1 MTQQNKKFLP
11 AWSLRNP
18 LRTLLLPMLWLGA
31 AAAVAQTLPAPQSEQ
46 TRKISFLYDET
57 TGLLKEERVEP
68 DSSELCVVTTHEYDT
83 YGNRSKSITAPC
95 AGASSAASFSLRY
108 ATTDHSAAAQLTSN
122 VLPGSYPLQTANQLG
137 HTERKKFNAA
147 FGQVE
152 ELLGPNGL
160 KTTWSHDEF
169 GRKVTETRADG
180 STTQVAYCYAVSAS
194 NGPAGSTRRT
204 TCDSLINLLPAGA
217 SPSGGYATF
226 VHTQAYYSGG
236 TVAGPWSRVY
246 HDRLGREIRSLTQ
259 AFDAGD
265 QATQGWFIAADTRY
279 NANGAKILTT
289 QPYFIDTTGAA
300 RGSLPGSAA
309 GAAYGISFIHHD
321 VLGRALFA
329 MTSEGD
335 GTAGAKTVSELAT
348 LSGPAAGP
356 AASAMTAFQALGLPA
371 AFLNQRFS
379 YTVTAYDGP
388 KATAQRPQPAA
399 TAEGG
404 VERQL
409 TDTSWRNPQG
419 KVILTQDAA
428 GAQTGY
434 GYDAQDNLVTTLDPL
449 GNRTEVRYDTRG
461 RRTHLSDPDKG
472 LWTYE
477 YNALGEL
484 VAQQS
489 PNQRAKGLKTSF
501 TYDLLGRLVRRLGDE
516 YLTEYL
522 YDTQTGQA
530 GITDQAAGSACLNT
544 AATTGNSSAA
554 STVGRLC
561 GTRTSHGVVRAT
573 TYDSKLRALSE
584 TTQVGVTGGT
594 GRSFTQ
600 STAYDTRGR
609 PYRATYPSGL
619 QVETQFST
627 LGFVTSVGQ
636 VGAAYSYY
644 QAWSVNAWGK
654 VEDGKLG
661 HGVWSRN
668 RYDPLSGRATRSAAG
683 TGPNATDTSVQAL
696 NVASHQYNWDSLGNL
711 QMRGDEHGDG
721 QGVATG
727 ETFLYDPLNR
737 LLQYKVNGHGVSRTV
752 DLQYNALGNIL
763 SKSDV
768 GSYVY
773 PQPGQ
778 PQPHAVQFIRSNTW
792 NTGYNADF
800 RYDAQGNLT
809 GATGSPK
816 YRTLRY
822 NSFNLPQGGDAGAA
836 LEGATDAQ
844 GRRST
849 YDWAYD
855 DDQLRI
861 REIRSNSRGKR
872 TTWYLHPD
880 GAGGLSYELEQDESG
895 TLNHRHFIGAGS
907 ATAMVLM
914 TGEQPTAVAKVEY
927 WHKDHLGSTVAVTV
941 ATASGTGLA
950 RIIRYAYDPFGKR
963 RYESGA
969 YDANGTLIADYGGGD
984 PYADVGTDRGFT
996 GHEHLDDVGVI
1007 HMNGR
1012 TYDPLIARFM
1022 QGDPVVGDP
1031 YDLQTYNGYSYVY
1044 NRPLNTVDADGRC
1057 PWCAWAVVALVTA
1070 RATGIIDQQT
1080 FRQML
1085 GIVVAVWLGPGGY
1098 TMLADTAANA
1108 ALNTAIAGF
1117 ASGVVSSGNLKGGVQ
1132 GAFTAMAFYGI
1143 GQAANGL
1150 EMNSLVADGFASNS
1164 NMWSNGGLGR
1174 AAMHGL
1180 GGCVTSVVGGGN
1192 CGRGA
1197 LTAGLGKAITG
1208 NMGPTER
1215 LSGTIR
1221 AALVGGTL
1229 SVLGGGKFSNGAQT
1243 GAFQYLFNEL
1253 SGSFDKRTNKLTL
1266 MENDSG
1272 KLISVAA
1279 FSGGTLG
1286 AEAIPD
1292 GEYDILNFKDNK
1304 NRYRLES
1311 RDGSYGDDTHT
1322 GTGRT
1327 EFRLHPRGVGINF
1340 GCISANDAN
1349 SWGAIS
1355 GALQTTATTSVSVI
1369 SKPNRF
1375 GLGGGAIEPA
1385 QRSGTIKVFTSAPP
1399 PPPSQPPANIN
1410 GLTFD

>member
-1 MTQQNKKFLP
+1 MTPHPNHNNKFLP
-11 AWSLRNP
+11 ALSLRNP
-18 LRTLLLPMLWLGA
+18 MRTLLLPVLCLI
-31 AAAVAQTLPAPQSEQ
+31 AAVAGAQPLPAPQADQ
-46 TRKISFLYDET
+46 TRKVSFLYDET

-68 DSSELCVVTTHEYDT
+68 DSPELCVATTHEYDT
-83 YGNRSKSITAPC
+83 YGNRSKSTTAPC
-95 AGASSAASFSLRY
+95 AGASSAASFSPRY
-108 ATTDHSAAAQLTSN
+108 ASTDHSLSTQLTAN
-122 VLPGSYPLQTANQLG
+122 VLPGSYPLQAANQLG
-137 HTERKKFNAA
+137 HTEKKKFNAA

-160 KTTWSHDEF
+160 KTAWSHDEF
-169 GRKVTETRADG
+169 GRKVAETRADG
-180 STTQVAYCYAVSAS
+180 STTQVAYCYANSAD
-194 NGPAGSTRRT
+194 NGPAGATRRT
-204 TCDSLINLLPAGA
+204 ACDTLISLLPAGA
-217 SPSGGYATF
+217 RPSIYATF
-226 VHTQAYYSGG
+226 VHTQAHYSDGS
-236 TVAGPWSRVY
+236 VAGPWSRVY

-265 QATQGWFIAADTRY
+265 QVTKGWFIAADTRY

-289 QPYFIDTTGAA
+289 QPYFIDNTGAA

-329 MTSEGD
+329 MSTEGN
-335 GTAGAKTVSELAT
+335 GTAGAKTVSELSA
-348 LSGPAAGP
+348 LAGP
-356 AASAMTAFQALGLPA
+356 AADAMKDFQALGLPA
-371 AFLNQRFS
+371 ALLNQRFS

-388 KATAQRPQPAA
+388 KATASRPQPAT

-404 VERQL
+404 IERLL

-449 GNRTEVRYDTRG
+449 GNRTEVRYDARG
-461 RRTHLSDPDKG
+461 RRTHLSDPNKG
-472 LWTYE
+472 LWTYD

-484 VAQQS
+484 TAQQS
-489 PNQRAKGLKTSF
+489 PNQRARGLKTRF

-522 YDTQTGQA
+522 YDTQTGQS
-530 GITDQAAGSACLNT
+530 GITDQSAGSACLNPG
-544 AATTGNSSAA
+544 ATTGTSSAT

-573 TYDSKLRALSE
+573 TYDSKLRPLSE
-584 TTQVGVTGGT
+584 TTQVGVTGGAS
-594 GRSFTQ
+594 RSFTQ
-600 STAYDTRGR
+600 STAYDTQGR
-609 PYRATYPSGL
+609 PYRASYPSGL
-619 QVETQFST
+619 QVQTQFST

-636 VGAAYSYY
+636 VGAAYSYH

-668 RYDPLSGRATRSAAG
+668 RHDPLSGRATRSAAG
-683 TGPNATDTSVQAL
+683 TGPSAGDTSVQAL
-696 NVASHQYNWDSLGNL
+696 NVASHLYHWDTLGNL

-727 ETFLYDPLNR
+727 EAFQYDPLNR
-737 LLQYKVNGHGVSRTV
+737 LLQYKVNGRGVSRTV

-773 PQPGQ
+773 PKPGQ

-792 NTGYNADF
+792 NTGYSADF
-800 RYDAQGNLT
+800 RYDRQGNLT
-809 GATGSPK
+809 SATGSPK

-822 NSFNLPQGGDAGAA
+822 NSFNLPQGGDAGPA

-855 DDQLRI
+855 EDQQRI

-872 TTWYLHPD
+872 TTWSLHPD
-880 GAGGLSYELEQDESG
+880 GAGGLNYELEQDESG

-941 ATASGTGLA
+941 ATANGTGLA

-969 YDANGTLIADYGGGD
+969 YDANGALIADYSGGD
-984 PYADVGTDRGFT
+984 PYADAGTDRGFT

-1057 PWCAWAVVALVTA
+1057 PWCVWAVVGLVTA
-1070 RATGIIDQQT
+1070 RATGVIDQQT

-1085 GIVVAVWLGPGGY
+1085 GIVAAVALGPGGY
-1098 TMLADTAANA
+1098 WVSAAEYTVAHA
-1108 ALNTAIAGF
+1108 AVAGF
-1117 ASGVVSSGNLKGGVQ
+1117 ASGVISSGNLKGGVQ
-1132 GAFTAMAFYGI
+1132 GMFSSMAFYGI

-1150 EMNSLVADGFASNS
+1150 EMNSLAADGFASNA
-1164 NMWSNGGLGR
+1164 NMWSNGGESYQTGTITITITITNITTTPEGVLLILDAGPPTNCTGTPYNWMLVPEANNTMVAAVFMMWMSGR
-1174 AAMHGL
+1174 RR
-1180 GGCVTSVVGGGN
+1180 VTVYS
-1192 CGRGA
+1192 A
-1197 LTAGLGKAITG
+1197 STYTG
-1208 NMGPTER
+1208 NGFCK
-1215 LSGTIR
+1215 IDQ
-1221 AALVGGTL
+1221 V
-1229 SVLGGGKFSNGAQT
+1229 
-1243 GAFQYLFNEL
+1243 
-1253 SGSFDKRTNKLTL
+1253 D
-1266 MENDSG
+1266 
-1272 KLISVAA
+1272 
-1279 FSGGTLG
+1279 
-1286 AEAIPD
+1286 PD
-1292 GEYDILNFKDNK
+1292 
-1304 NRYRLES
+1304 
-1311 RDGSYGDDTHT
+1311 
-1322 GTGRT
+1322 
-1327 EFRLHPRGVGINF
+1327 
-1340 GCISANDAN
+1340 
-1349 SWGAIS
+1349 
-1355 GALQTTATTSVSVI
+1355 
-1369 SKPNRF
+1369 
-1375 GLGGGAIEPA
+1375 
-1385 QRSGTIKVFTSAPP
+1385 
-1399 PPPSQPPANIN
+1399 
-1410 GLTFD
+1410 